1 MEIGSKTIA
10 AAVGLFFLGGLS
22 VYLVMA
28 KSDAPAQPPISQHNT
43 AAMQEALEQVRAN
56 ATTTEEQSI
65 QITSV
70 ANDSAPDAEPVEELT
85 HEAFLAQAEARRE
98 ERLINKEET
107 DRLEKLKA
115 IKERSVECK
124 FWKQQQKTSSAAA
137 KIEEKINEHCNLPSS
152 SAASESS
159 AANETSSN
167 STTSEYAAE

>member
-1 MEIGSKTIA
+1 MEIGTKTIA

-22 VYLVMA
+22 VYLLMA
-28 KSDAPAQPPISQHNT
+28 KTDAPVQPALTQHKT

-56 ATTTEEQSI
+56 AATAQEQSTLTNPVI
-65 QITSV
+65 
-70 ANDSAPDAEPVEELT
+70 NDGAPEAEAVEELT

-107 DRLEKLKA
+107 ERLEKLKA
-115 IKERSVECK
+115 MKERSVECK

-159 AANETSSN
+159 AASQEEL
-167 STTSEYAAE
+167 ST

>member
-1 MEIGSKTIA
+1 MEIGTKTIA

-28 KSDAPAQPPISQHNT
+28 KSDAPAQPALTQHKT

-56 ATTTEEQSI
+56 AATVQEKSTLTNP
-65 QITSV
+65 V
-70 ANDSAPDAEPVEELT
+70 VNDSAPEAEAVGELT

-107 DRLEKLKA
+107 ERLEKLKA
-115 IKERSVECK
+115 MKERSVECK

-137 KIEEKINEHCNLPSS
+137 KIEEKINEHCKLPSS

-159 AANETSSN
+159 AASQEEL
-167 STTSEYAAE
+167 ST